1 MSEEQ
6 VAEVSEQEVAP
17 SDAQQDWRSQIPE
30 EIAGHK
36 SLEHIQDVGALAKS
50 YVNAQSMIG
59 ADKLAIPGKYATPED
74 WAEVDR
80 RLGRPDS
87 PEGYQLENNLPEGME
102 PDANMMQGFTQA
114 AHEIGLRPGQAQK
127 LLDWY
132 NNEIGQAAQMEDG
145 QYEAT
150 QAQTEADFRK
160 EFGAAFDDN
169 LANASGV
176 VAEFGNDDMTE
187 IMLAD
192 GTRLGDHPDFIRMNV
207 SIANFINEKIG
218 EDTLEGVKS
227 SNQMMPTDIQAE
239 IAAIDAN
246 PAYIQKNHPQ
256 QPYLV
261 QERLRLQ
268 EMLNATTG

>member
-6 VAEVSEQEVAP
+6 VAEVSQEVAP
-17 SDAQQDWRSQIPE
+17 SDAQDSWRSQIPE
-30 EIAGHK
+30 DIREDV
-36 SLEHIQDVGALAKS
+36 SLRTIGDVGQLAKS
-50 YVNAQSMIG
+50 FVNAQRMIG
-59 ADKLAIPGKYATPED
+59 ADKLAIPGKYATED
-74 WAEVDR
+74 EWAEVDR
-80 RLGRPDS
+80 RLGRPDT
-87 PEGYQLENNLPEGME
+87 PDGYQLENNLPEGME
-102 PDANMMQGFTQA
+102 PDANMMQGFQQA

-132 NNEIGQAAQMEDG
+132 NNEVGQAASMEEG
-145 QYEAT
+145 QYEAA
-150 QAQTEADFRK
+150 QAQVEADFRK
-160 EFGAAFDDN
+160 EFGAAFDDTM
-169 LANASGV
+169 ANASGV
-176 VAEFGNDDMTE
+176 VNEFGNDDMTE

-218 EDTLEGVKS
+218 EDTLEGVKT
-227 SNQMMPTDIQAE
+227 SNQMMPSDIQAE

-246 PAYIQKNHPQ
+246 PAYFQKNHPQ
-256 QPYLV
+256 QPFLV